1 MSTRAGTGATRPPLR
16 RTSSSR
22 SSVSFRLDDP
32 DDGQPQRLV
41 PTLRQATRY
50 LMFCRL
56 RAALRHIVYPGMR
69 SRIVAIRL
77 GPGDTIASAL
87 RELQAL
93 CSVLEVE
100 FSAMSASSPQND
112 AERLM
117 ELEELA
123 RTLRLPA
130 GFVLIPDGVTPP
142 PEFEAHFDDAVVLS
156 AATPAHY
163 SALVHSA
170 TGRYPDD
177 ETLRRVSILTAAD
190 LDLVLREGR
199 SPRDLIAHLDRID
212 DARVSPSK
220 SEASASDS
228 QGRVTPEAPRR
239 AQVSPSPGLQ
249 KTITLDNVAG
259 MDEAV
264 AWGRS
269 LAEDFRSWRDGEI
282 SWSHV
287 DPGVLL
293 AGPPGTGKTLFAQAL
308 ANSVDAHFEAAS
320 LAAWQAAGYLNELL
334 KAMRRAFS
342 KAQNHAPAILFID
355 EIDAVGD
362 RATLQ
367 GHNASYNREVINAL
381 LECLDGAARREGV
394 VVIAA
399 TNAPEKLDPAL
410 LRAGRLDRVIWVSP
424 PDRAARARILRVHL
438 GSDAIRA
445 DFSDA
450 ALDEAVAPLVDFTG
464 ADIERLV
471 RLARRRARSER
482 RALLI
487 GDLLAERPVPP
498 VITASDLRRIAV
510 HEAGHALVAHLRGL
524 FVLSIELTSGVLRGG
539 AWSGGHTRTLPPVA
553 AIETEAMLKSE
564 LAVLL
569 GGHAAE
575 HVVFGDRS
583 AGAGGTAQGG
593 DLYEATKLAI
603 RFEAQLGLGAEIG
616 QVINT
621 PEIDVAE
628 HMKDRGLRD
637 RVNSLLKR
645 IYDEVCL
652 DICAH
657 RDRLDR
663 LATALVVSERLSADE
678 IGRTLA
684 R

>member
-1 MSTRAGTGATRPPLR
+1 M
-16 RTSSSR
+16 
-22 SSVSFRLDDP
+22 
-32 DDGQPQRLV
+32 V

-56 RAALRHIVYPGMR
+56 RAALRHIVHPGMR

-77 GPGDTIASAL
+77 GPGDTIASTL
-87 RELQAL
+87 RELQTLSSAL
-93 CSVLEVE
+93 DVE
-100 FSAMSASSPQND
+100 FSAISASTPQND
-112 AERLM
+112 AERQT

-123 RTLRLPA
+123 RTLRQPA
-130 GFVLIPDGVTPP
+130 GFVLIPDGVTPS

-156 AATPAHY
+156 APRPAHY

-170 TGRYPDD
+170 TGQHPDK
-177 ETLRRVSILTAAD
+177 ETLHRVCLLLNVD
-190 LDLVLREGR
+190 LDVALRERR
-199 SPRDLIAHLDRID
+199 SLRDLIVHLDRL
-212 DARVSPSK
+212 DAALVSPPK
-220 SEASASDS
+220 SGAPASDS
-228 QGRVTPEAPRR
+228 QRKATAEVKLSVDVAR
-239 AQVSPSPGLQ
+239 PSKLQ
-249 KTITLDNVAG
+249 KTITLDDVAG

-269 LAEDFRSWRDGEI
+269 LADDFEAWRNGDI
-282 SWSHV
+282 SWAHV

-320 LAAWQAAGYLNELL
+320 LAAWQAAGYLNDLL

-342 KAQNHAPAILFID
+342 KAQDHAPAILFID

-362 RATLQ
+362 RTTLQ

-399 TNAPEKLDPAL
+399 TNAPDKLDAAL

-438 GSDAIRA
+438 GSDAA
-445 DFSDA
+445 SGDFDDA
-450 ALDEAVAPLVDFTG
+450 TLDAIVAPLINYTG

-482 RALLI
+482 RQLGP
-487 GDLLAERPVPP
+487 GDLIAEQPAPP
-498 VITASDLRRIAV
+498 PLTADDLRRVAV
-510 HEAGHALVAHLRGL
+510 HEAGHAIVAHLRGFEVAAMEL
-524 FVLSIELTSGVLRGG
+524 KISVLSGG
-539 AWSGGHTRTLPPVA
+539 GWSGGHTQTTPPVA
-553 AIETEAMLKSE
+553 VIETETLLRSE

-575 HVVFGDRS
+575 HVAFGDRS

-603 RFEAQLGLGAEIG
+603 RLEAQLGLGDGIAQI
-616 QVINT
+616 T
-621 PEIDVAE
+621 TAPAIDVVVL
-628 HMKDRGLRD
+628 MKDRALRD
-637 RVNSLLKR
+637 RVDALLKR
-645 IYDEVCL
+645 IYSDVCL
-652 DICAH
+652 SITAH
-657 RDRLDR
+657 RSRLHK
-663 LATALVVSERLSADE
+663 LATALEATGKLSAAE
-678 IGRTLA
+678 IKHLLA
-684 R
+684 T

>member
-1 MSTRAGTGATRPPLR
+1 
-16 RTSSSR
+16 
-22 SSVSFRLDDP
+22 
-32 DDGQPQRLV
+32 
-41 PTLRQATRY
+41 
-50 LMFCRL
+50 MFCRL

-87 RELQAL
+87 RELQTLCAAL
-93 CSVLEVE
+93 DVE
-100 FSAMSASSPQND
+100 FSAISASTPQNG
-112 AERLM
+112 AERLTD
-117 ELEELA
+117 LEELG
-123 RTLRLPA
+123 RTLRQPA

-156 AATPAHY
+156 APTPAHY

-170 TGRYPDD
+170 TGRHPDG
-177 ETLRRVSILTAAD
+177 EVLRRVRLLHGVD
-190 LDLVLREGR
+190 LDLALRERR
-199 SPRDLIAHLDRID
+199 SLRDLIAHLDRL
-212 DARVSPSK
+212 DAALVSRPNSD
-220 SEASASDS
+220 ASASDN
-228 QGRVTPEAPRR
+228 QCKATPEVALRGDVATP
-239 AQVSPSPGLQ
+239 PNLQ
-249 KTITLDNVAG
+249 KTITLDDVAG

-269 LAEDFRSWRDGEI
+269 LACDFEAWRAGEI
-282 SWSHV
+282 AWSHI

-320 LAAWQAAGYLNELL
+320 LAVWQAAGYLNDLL

-410 LRAGRLDRVIWVSP
+410 LRAGRLDRVIWVSH
-424 PDRAARARILRVHL
+424 PDRAARAKILRVHL
-438 GSDAIRA
+438 ESDAVRQEF
-445 DFSDA
+445 DDA
-450 ALDEAVAPLVDFTG
+450 ALDDIVAPLQDYTG

-482 RALLI
+482 RILRI
-487 GDLLAERPVPP
+487 GDLIAERPVPP
-498 VITASDLRRIAV
+498 LLTAADLRRVAV
-510 HEAGHALVAHLRGL
+510 HEAGHAITAHLQG
-524 FVLSIELTSGVLRGG
+524 FKVASMELMAGFLPNG
-539 AWSGGHTRTLPPVA
+539 AWSGGHTRTIPPVTI
-553 AIETEAMLKSE
+553 IETETLLRSE

-575 HVVFGDRS
+575 HVTFGDRS

-593 DLYEATKLAI
+593 DLHEATKLAI
-603 RFEAQLGLGAEIG
+603 RLEAQLGLGDGIA
-616 QVINT
+616 QLTTAPV
-621 PEIDVAE
+621 IDVAE
-628 HMKDRGLRD
+628 HMKDRALRD
-637 RVNSLLKR
+637 RVDVLLKR
-645 IYDEVCL
+645 IYSDVCL
-652 DICAH
+652 SITEH
-657 RDRLDR
+657 RGGLDR
-663 LATALVVSERLSADE
+663 LAAALEASGKLSAGE
-678 IGRTLA
+678 IVRLLTS
-684 R
+684 

>member
-1 MSTRAGTGATRPPLR
+1 
-16 RTSSSR
+16 
-22 SSVSFRLDDP
+22 LD
-32 DDGQPQRLV
+32 L
-41 PTLRQATRY
+41 
-50 LMFCRL
+50 
-56 RAALRHIVYPGMR
+56 
-69 SRIVAIRL
+69 
-77 GPGDTIASAL
+77 AL
-87 RELQAL
+87 RE
-93 CSVLEVE
+93 
-100 FSAMSASSPQND
+100 
-112 AERLM
+112 
-117 ELEELA
+117 
-123 RTLRLPA
+123 
-130 GFVLIPDGVTPP
+130 
-142 PEFEAHFDDAVVLS
+142 
-156 AATPAHY
+156 
-163 SALVHSA
+163 
-170 TGRYPDD
+170 
-177 ETLRRVSILTAAD
+177 RRSL
-190 LDLVLREGR
+190 
-199 SPRDLIAHLDRID
+199 RDLIAHLDRL
-212 DARVSPSK
+212 DAALVSPPNSD
-220 SEASASDS
+220 ASASDN
-228 QGRVTPEAPRR
+228 QCKATPEVAPRGDV
-239 AQVSPSPGLQ
+239 APPPNLH
-249 KTITLDNVAG
+249 KTITLDDVAG

-269 LAEDFRSWRDGEI
+269 LADDIKAWRAGEI
-282 SWSHV
+282 SWSQV

-308 ANSVDAHFEAAS
+308 ANSVDVHFEAAS

-334 KAMRRAFS
+334 KSMRRAFS
-342 KAQNHAPAILFID
+342 KAHDHAPAILFID

-438 GSDAIRA
+438 GDDAVGT
-445 DFSDA
+445 DFTEA
-450 ALDEAVAPLVDFTG
+450 ALDEVVAPLVDYTG

-482 RALLI
+482 RAVRI

-498 VITASDLRRIAV
+498 ILTAGDLRRVAV
-510 HEAGHALVAHLRGL
+510 HEAGHALVAHLRGIL
-524 FVLSIELTSGVLRGG
+524 VLSIELTSGVLRGG
-539 AWSGGHTRTLPPVA
+539 AWSGGHTRTLPPIA
-553 AIETEAMLKSE
+553 AIETEATLRSE

-616 QVINT
+616 QLINT

-628 HMKDRGLRD
+628 RMKDRGLRD
-637 RVNSLLKR
+637 RVDSLLKR
-645 IYDEVCL
+645 IYDEVCV

-663 LATALVVSERLSADE
+663 LATVLLASERLSADE
-678 IGRTLA
+678 IDRTLA